1 MRQNTEPEAPPEKR
15 AGSFRFPVALFE
27 RLEAHAGAER
37 RSVNFVLE
45 RAAER
50 YLDELEAEAGAV
62 GQAET
67 APRGEL

>member
-27 RLEAHAGAER
+27 RLEA
-37 RSVNFVLE
+37 
-45 RAAER
+45 
-50 YLDELEAEAGAV
+50 EAGAV